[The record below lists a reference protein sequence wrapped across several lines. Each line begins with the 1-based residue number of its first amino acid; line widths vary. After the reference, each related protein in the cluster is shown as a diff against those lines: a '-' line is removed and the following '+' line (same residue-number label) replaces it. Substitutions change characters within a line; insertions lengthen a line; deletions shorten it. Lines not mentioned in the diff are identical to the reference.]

1 MELESDAEKFSD
13 TSLLQEF
20 CSRELL
26 CTSASDE
33 AVSGTCTTLSE
44 ADEQCRV
51 PVKLKNCI
59 EKEYVH
65 EINVDHSMLVEELE
79 KRRIAVDELEK
90 CSSAVVDRENTVERH
105 KCSKGVRAKSNNI
118 SLPAATPKTPRTP
131 GAIVRAARSRLTG
144 ESIRKLVKM
153 VSPATHRRH
162 HSTEL
167 HSSGS
172 SLSGNTP
179 TGSAR
184 SLSGACDLELSSV
197 VISETNASS

>member
-1 MELESDAEKFSD
+1 MMELESDTEKFSD
-13 TSLLQEF
+13 TSLLHEF
-20 CSRELL
+20 CGRELL
-26 CTSASDE
+26 ATSASDE

-44 ADEQCRV
+44 SDEQHQI
-51 PVKLKNCI
+51 PVKLKHCI

-65 EINVDHSMLVEELE
+65 EIIVDHSMLVEELK
-79 KRRIAVDELEK
+79 KRQITVDELEC
-90 CSSAVVDRENTVERH
+90 CSVVMGGDMVDRQAYLE
-105 KCSKGVRAKSNNI
+105 GIGAKSGK
-118 SLPAATPKTPRTP
+118 SPAAGATPKTPRTP
-131 GAIVRAARSRLTG
+131 GAIVRAARSRLTAD
-144 ESIRKLVKM
+144 SLRKLVRM

-184 SLSGACDLELSSV
+184 SLSGGCDLELSSA

>member
-13 TSLLQEF
+13 TSLLHEF

-26 CTSASDE
+26 TTSTSDE

-44 ADEQCRV
+44 AEEQCRI

-65 EINVDHSMLVEELE
+65 EIVVNHSMLEEELE
-79 KRRIAVDELEK
+79 KRRIAADELEK
-90 CSSAVVDRENTVERH
+90 CFPAVVDGSTVDRQ
-105 KCSKGVRAKSNNI
+105 KCSKGVCAKSDI
-118 SLPAATPKTPRTP
+118 SLPAATTKAPRTP

-179 TGSAR
+179 TGSAK
-184 SLSGACDLELSSV
+184 SLSGACDLEFSSV
-197 VISETNASS
+197 VISENNASS

>member
-1 MELESDAEKFSD
+1 MELESDPEKFSD
-13 TSLLQEF
+13 TSLLHEF
-20 CSRELL
+20 CSPELL
-26 CTSASDE
+26 STSASDE
-33 AVSGTCTTLSE
+33 AVSGTCTTVSE
-44 ADEQCRV
+44 SDERNRI
-51 PVKLKNCI
+51 PVKLKHCI

-65 EINVDHSMLVEELE
+65 EIIVDHSMLAEELE
-79 KRRIAVDELEK
+79 KRRMTVDELER
-90 CSSAVVDRENTVERH
+90 CCSAVVDAATVDKRD
-105 KCSKGVRAKSNNI
+105 CSKRFDAKSGM
-118 SLPAATPKTPRTP
+118 SSATPKASRTP

-184 SLSGACDLELSSV
+184 SLSGGCDLEFSSV
-197 VISETNASS
+197 VISETNAST